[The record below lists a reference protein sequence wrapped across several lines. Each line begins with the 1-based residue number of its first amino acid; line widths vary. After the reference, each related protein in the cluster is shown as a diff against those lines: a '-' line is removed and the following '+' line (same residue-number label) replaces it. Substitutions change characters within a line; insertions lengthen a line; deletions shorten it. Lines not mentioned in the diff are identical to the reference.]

1 MPPDTQWSG
10 NPNLEVSVAQGNVA
24 FDDPGTT
31 YDAAIPYDGAPTAN
45 LINIYTPNDTLWME
59 PNPL

>member
-10 NPNLEVSVAQGNVA
+10 NPNYLVGDLKY
-24 FDDPGTT
+24 DDATTT
-31 YDAAIPYDGAPTAN
+31 YDAAVPYDGAIMAN
-45 LINIYTPNDTLWME
+45 LIPIYTPNNTLWTT